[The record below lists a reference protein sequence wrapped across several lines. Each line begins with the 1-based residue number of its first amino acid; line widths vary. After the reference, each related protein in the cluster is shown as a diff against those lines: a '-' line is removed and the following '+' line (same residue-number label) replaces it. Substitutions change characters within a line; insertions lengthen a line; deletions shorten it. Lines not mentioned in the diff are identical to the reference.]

1 MNKCSWIDT
10 WLWTVFI
17 SQTQTYDL
25 LNHLLKSLHACSCW
39 AQTIWLSILDGVAKE
54 WLSRTN
60 NTSSPSHTQIHT
72 DALLS
77 SPLMPMGAQLLP
89 GSYSLCLLPG
99 TQLCAL
105 GLPCSVLEQK
115 SWMSSDG
122 PADGV
127 VFFPPLTQQPER
139 EGFSSPWAC
148 LCLHVFKQSSFDKF
162 PPWQELFCSSVAEF
176 LPGSMALR
184 CRSCRCGIQSIGW
197 PEANKILTQHSDS
210 GLNFHFLHCWKVKS

>member
-1 MNKCSWIDT
+1 MFMERYLAMNS
-10 WLWTVFI
+10 FI

-72 DALLS
+72 DALLG

-99 TQLCAL
+99 TQLRAL

-127 VFFPPLTQQPER
+127 VFFSPLTLQLER

-162 PPWQELFCSSVAEF
+162 PPLQELFCCPLTAERQRELQIRYAVQWVNFWLDQWRSGADHVTVAART
-176 LPGSMALR
+176 SDDLR
-184 CRSCRCGIQSIGW
+184 LKLYR
-197 PEANKILTQHSDS
+197 L
-210 GLNFHFLHCWKVKS
+210 